1 MSEASAA
8 AVGPVWLRA
17 HGLDKV
23 YRSRHRRVEVLRGAS
38 LEVRAGESVAIT
50 GASGSGKSTLLNL
63 LGSLD
68 RADEGS
74 IAWGDTRDTDLTNR
88 PAVARRQ
95 AVIATA
101 VGLVALVAAQAIAFY
116 AVGRALF
123 EPMASAVVAIVALG
137 AGVGTRILMPSPA
150 EARRSHLRNQ
160 EIGFVFQ
167 QHHLLGD
174 FTALEN
180 VVMPARVLGLPER
193 EAHERARNLLVRV
206 GLEARLDHLPGEL
219 SGGEQQRVAVARSMI
234 NRPRLLLLD
243 EPGGNLDRQ
252 RADDLHELLL
262 RLAREDGIAV
272 VAVTHDESLARRADR
287 WLRLLGGRLVDAS
300 EAPVPT
306 EAAGG
311 PERPSGEEDV

>member
-1 MSEASAA
+1 
-8 AVGPVWLRA
+8 
-17 HGLDKV
+17 
-23 YRSRHRRVEVLRGAS
+23 
-38 LEVRAGESVAIT
+38 
-50 GASGSGKSTLLNL
+50 
-63 LGSLD
+63 
-68 RADEGS
+68 
-74 IAWGDTRDTDLTNR
+74 
-88 PAVARRQ
+88 
-95 AVIATA
+95 
-101 VGLVALVAAQAIAFY
+101 
-116 AVGRALF
+116 
-123 EPMASAVVAIVALG
+123 MASAVVAIVALG

-180 VVMPARVLGLPER
+180 VLMPARVLGLPER

-206 GLEARLDHLPGEL
+206 GLEARLDHLPGEM
-219 SGGEQQRVAVARSMI
+219 SGGEQQRVAVARAMI

-287 WLRLLGGRLVDAS
+287 WLRLREGRLVDARDGS
-300 EAPVPT
+300 VT
-306 EAAGG
+306 EDTVAGPDG
-311 PERPSGEEDV
+311 PAGEEDV